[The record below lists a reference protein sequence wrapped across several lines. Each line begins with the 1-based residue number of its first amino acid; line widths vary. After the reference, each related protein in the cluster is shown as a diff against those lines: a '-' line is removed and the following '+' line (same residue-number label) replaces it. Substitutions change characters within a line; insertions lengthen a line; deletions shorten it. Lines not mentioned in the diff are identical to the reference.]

1 LLPVAALLLLVGGCH
16 KRPALGGVPLEPP
29 KDVRASG
36 LTADEDRAVA
46 CALEI
51 GREHDLVKSAVPV
64 SVTKGPQFKGE
75 PPDWKSGEGWT
86 VRFVEKDLT
95 SMSRDGSFVIMVRTQ
110 PCRVLRMLVPG

>member
-1 LLPVAALLLLVGGCH
+1 LLPVAALLLLVGVCH

-29 KDVRASG
+29 NDVRASG

-51 GREHDLVKSAVPV
+51 GREHDLVKTALPV

-86 VRFVEKDLT
+86 VRFVEKDIT